1 MILRAFLLVIMV
13 STFFSLKASDFEKTP
28 LCISFFEASKDQ
40 SKRVEF
46 HNYLEVFKSKEA
58 AHIAYFGAAK
68 TLMAET
74 ASNPYSKYSYFKD
87 GKELIE
93 KAVEMNPTNPEI
105 RYVRFMIQLNTPDFL
120 DYNDDL
126 VTDFKIIK
134 HSIENAIVKV
144 EWMNHL
150 LAYLDAN
157 PTDFQISN
165 T

>member
-1 MILRAFLLVIMV
+1 MIRSFLILSVI
-13 STFFSLKASDFEKTP
+13 FNCFSFKASDFEKKP
-28 LCISFFEASKDQ
+28 LCSSFFEASKDE
-40 SKRVEF
+40 SKRTEF
-46 HNYLEVFKSKEA
+46 HNFLDEIKSKESA
-58 AHIAYFGAAK
+58 QLAYLGAAK
-68 TLMAET
+68 TLMAEIV
-74 ASNPYSKYSYFKD
+74 SNPYSKYSYFKD

-93 KAVEMNPTNPEI
+93 RAVNSNPTNPEI